1 MFRIERNNSTN
12 NFNKSNLWSL
22 NDTGTLEFSYK
33 DEILA
38 QYQNLFKTIFGD
50 INIDESTPQ
59 GQIITSLTQVDLA
72 TISYLENLANAFFF
86 GGSGE
91 FLDKWAW
98 NLYRVVRKN
107 GTPAS
112 VVITITGRPDT
123 EIPADFTIS
132 DGSQNYIIES
142 PTEIPETGEIKA
154 KFINLEI
161 NDKSSSP
168 NTITQIVTNIN
179 GVERVTNEAPST
191 MAVMRETDAQLF
203 NRCLY
208 FGSTATNASFRSI
221 LANVAQVQGVS
232 RIAGAENV
240 LDTAQTIQGVELTPH
255 SICIVVDGGENEAI
269 AKAIQQSKATG
280 CDMVGTTEQILYID
294 KQKYFYRFYRPTQI
308 ALQAQI
314 TVSKTGALIPANFET
329 LVKNS
334 LADFINSLD
343 IAKTIT
349 QPLLSNALIKAV
361 GNDLNIDDLK
371 FSKKNQALGYAPIAL
386 KLNEVAFISLSD
398 IKVVNAS
405 I

>member
-1 MFRIERNNSTN
+1 MFRIEANNN

-22 NDTGTLEFSYK
+22 SDSGNLEFSYK
-33 DEILA
+33 DEILN

-59 GQIITSLTQVDLA
+59 GQIITSLTQVDLS

-98 NLYRVVRKN
+98 NLYRVVRKQ
-107 GTPAS
+107 GIPSS
-112 VVITITGRPDT
+112 VVITITGRPET

-132 DGSQNYIIES
+132 DGSQNYKIE
-142 PTEIPETGEIKA
+142 TVTQIPAGGEIKA

-161 NDKSSSP
+161 NDKTSNA
-168 NTITQIVTNIN
+168 NTITQIVTNVS

-191 MAVMRETDAQLF
+191 MAIMRETDAQLF

-240 LDTAQTIQGVELTPH
+240 LDTAQTINGVQLTPH

-269 AKAIQQSKATG
+269 AKAIQESKATG

-294 KQKYFYRFYRPTQI
+294 KQKYTYKFFRPTQV

-329 LVKNS
+329 TIKNS

-361 GNDLNIDDLK
+361 GDGLNIDDLQ
-371 FSKKNQALGYAPIAL
+371 FSLKNEVLSYNLIAL
-386 KLNEVAFISLSD
+386 KLNEVAFISLDD
-398 IKVVNAS
+398 IEVIDAGA
-405 I
+405 

>member
-1 MFRIERNNSTN
+1 MFRIERNND
-12 NFNKSNLWSL
+12 FNKSNLWSL
-22 NDTGTLEFSYK
+22 NDTGMLEFSYK

-98 NLYRVVRKN
+98 NLYRITRKQ
-107 GTPAS
+107 GTPSS
-112 VVITITGRPDT
+112 VIITITGRPET
-123 EIPADFTIS
+123 EIPADFIIS
-132 DGSQNYIIES
+132 DGSQNYKIES
-142 PTEIPETGEIKA
+142 PTQIPEGGEIKA
-154 KFINLEI
+154 NFINLEI
-161 NDKSSSP
+161 NDKTSSP
-168 NTITQIVTNIN
+168 NTVTQIVTNVS

-191 MAVMRETDAQLF
+191 MAIMRETDAQLF

-221 LANVAQVQGVS
+221 MANVAQVQGVS

-240 LDTAQTIQGVELTPH
+240 LDTPQTIQGVELTPH

-308 ALQAQI
+308 ALQAQV
-314 TVSKTGALIPANFET
+314 TVSKTNTLIPANFET

-371 FSKKNQALGYAPIAL
+371 FSVKNQALGYSPIAL

-405 I
+405 V

>member
-1 MFRIERNNSTN
+1 MFRIERNN

-22 NDTGTLEFSYK
+22 NDSGNLEFSYK

-112 VVITITGRPDT
+112 VIITITGRPDT

-142 PTEIPETGEIKA
+142 PTQIPDSGEIKA
-154 KFINLEI
+154 KFINTEI

-168 NTITQIVTNIN
+168 NTVTQIVTNIN

-191 MAVMRETDAQLF
+191 LAIMRETDAQLF

-221 LANVAQVQGVS
+221 MANVAQVQGVS

-240 LDTAQTIQGVELTPH
+240 LDTPQTIQGVELTPH

-371 FSKKNQALGYAPIAL
+371 FSVKNENLGYSPIAL

-405 I
+405 V

>member
-22 NDTGTLEFSYK
+22 NDSGALEFSYK

-107 GTPAS
+107 GTPSS
-112 VVITITGRPDT
+112 VIITITGRPDT

-142 PTEIPETGEIKA
+142 PTEIPESGEIKA
-154 KFINLEI
+154 KFINTEI
-161 NDKSSSP
+161 NDKTSSP
-168 NTITQIVTNIN
+168 NTITQIVTNLN

-191 MAVMRETDAQLF
+191 LAIMRETDAQLF

-240 LDTAQTIQGVELTPH
+240 LDTPQTIQGVELTPH

-361 GNDLNIDDLK
+361 GNDLNIDDLQ
-371 FSKKNQALGYAPIAL
+371 FSVKNQNLGYAPIVL

-405 I
+405 V

>member
-12 NFNKSNLWSL
+12 DFNKSNLWSL

-112 VVITITGRPDT
+112 VIITITGRPDT

-142 PTEIPETGEIKA
+142 PTQIPETGEIKA

-168 NTITQIVTNIN
+168 NTITQIVTNIS

-191 MAVMRETDAQLF
+191 MAIMRETDAQLF

-240 LDTAQTIQGVELTPH
+240 LDTPQTIQGVQLTPH

-361 GNDLNIDDLK
+361 GNDLNIDDLQ
-371 FSKKNQALGYAPIAL
+371 FSVKNQNLGYSPIVL

-405 I
+405 V

>member
-1 MFRIERNNSTN
+1 MFRIERNND
-12 NFNKSNLWSL
+12 FNKSNLWSL

-112 VVITITGRPDT
+112 VIITITGRPDT

-142 PTEIPETGEIKA
+142 PTEIPESGEIKA
-154 KFINLEI
+154 KFINTEI

-191 MAVMRETDAQLF
+191 LAIMRETDAQLF

-240 LDTAQTIQGVELTPH
+240 LDTPQTIQGVELTPH

-308 ALQAQI
+308 SLQAQI
-314 TVSKTGALIPANFET
+314 MVSKTGALIPANFET

-361 GNDLNIDDLK
+361 GNDLNIDDLQ
-371 FSKKNQALGYAPIAL
+371 FSVKNKTLGYSPIVL
-386 KLNEVAFISLSD
+386 KLNEVALISLSD

-405 I
+405 V

>member
-12 NFNKSNLWSL
+12 DFNKSNLWSL
-22 NDTGTLEFSYK
+22 NDSGTLEFSYK

-112 VVITITGRPDT
+112 VIITITGRPDT

-168 NTITQIVTNIN
+168 NTITQIVTNIS

-191 MAVMRETDAQLF
+191 MAIMRETDAQLF

-240 LDTAQTIQGVELTPH
+240 LDTPQTIQGVELTPH

-371 FSKKNQALGYAPIAL
+371 FSVKNQTLGYAPIVL
-386 KLNEVAFISLSD
+386 KLNEVAYISLSD

-405 I
+405 V

>member
-1 MFRIERNNSTN
+1 MFRIEANN

-22 NDTGTLEFSYK
+22 NDSGILEFSYK
-33 DEILA
+33 DEILS

-98 NLYRVVRKN
+98 NLYRITRKQ
-107 GTPAS
+107 GTPSS
-112 VVITITGRPDT
+112 VVITITGRPET
-123 EIPADFTIS
+123 EIPSGFIVS
-132 DGSQNYIIES
+132 DGSQNYKIET
-142 PTEIPETGEIKA
+142 PTQIPETGEIKA
-154 KFINLEI
+154 NFVNTEI
-161 NDKSSSP
+161 NDKTSNA
-168 NTITQIVTNIN
+168 NTITQIVTNVS

-191 MAVMRETDAQLF
+191 MAIMRETDAQLF

-221 LANVAQVQGVS
+221 MANVAQVQGVS

-269 AKAIQQSKATG
+269 AKAIQESKATG
-280 CDMVGTTEQILYID
+280 CDMVGTTEQVLYID
-294 KQKYFYRFYRPTQI
+294 KQKYTYKFYRPTQV
-308 ALQAQI
+308 ALQAQV
-314 TVSKTGALIPANFET
+314 TVSKTGALIEANFET
-329 LVKNS
+329 LVKNT
-334 LADFINSLD
+334 LANFINNLD

-349 QPLLSNALIKAV
+349 QPLLSNALIKSV
-361 GNDLNIDDLK
+361 GDGLNIDDLQ
-371 FSKKNQALGYAPIAL
+371 FSLKDEVLGYSLIDL
-386 KLNEVAFISLSD
+386 KLNEVAFISLDD
-398 IKVVNAS
+398 IEVVDAS
-405 I
+405 V

>member
-1 MFRIERNNSTN
+1 MFRIDDKIAQNT
-12 NFNKSNLWSL
+12 NLWSL
-22 NDTGTLEFSYK
+22 NDSGELEFSYK
-33 DEILA
+33 DDILA
-38 QYQNLFKTIFGD
+38 EYQSLFKTIFGD
-50 INIDESTPQ
+50 INTDESTPQ
-59 GQIITSLTQVDLA
+59 GQIITSLTQIDLA

-86 GGSGE
+86 GGSGD

-107 GTPAS
+107 GTPSS
-112 VVITITGRPDT
+112 VMIKITGEPSTD
-123 EIPADFTIS
+123 IPADFTIS
-132 DGSQNYIIES
+132 DGSENYIIEA
-142 PTEIPETGEIKA
+142 PTRIGENGEILA
-154 KFINLEI
+154 KFNNVNI
-161 NDKSSSP
+161 NDFVAKA
-168 NTITQIVTNIN
+168 NTITQIVTNVD
-179 GVERVTNEAPST
+179 GVERVNNDSNAIP
-191 MAVMRETDAQLF
+191 AILRETDAELF

-221 LANVAQVQGVS
+221 LANVAQVKGVN
-232 RIAGAENV
+232 RLAGAENV
-240 LDTAQTIQGVELTPH
+240 LNTAQTINGVELTPH

-334 LADFINSLD
+334 LAEFINSLD

-371 FSKKNQALGYAPIAL
+371 FSVKSKTLGYSPIAL

-405 I
+405 V